1 MIVIKRGVHMKDFLE
16 LLTDKR
22 FSLRFR
28 ILNILSGDYL
38 RNYLSGVAMNINEC
52 VRALNDEETSDK
64 SKIALVK
71 LRTNKAKKNMSDVWH
86 I

>member
-1 MIVIKRGVHMKDFLE
+1 MKDFFE

-38 RNYLSGVAMNINEC
+38 RNYLAVGVMIPIINCDE
-52 VRALNDEETSDK
+52 VLNRDESSDEY
-64 SKIALVK
+64 KIKMAK
-71 LRTNKAKKNMSDVWH
+71 FYIAKAKKAMDDVWY

>member
-1 MIVIKRGVHMKDFLE
+1 MKDFLE

-38 RNYLSGVAMNINEC
+38 RNCLSGVAMNINEC

-71 LRTNKAKKNMSDVWH
+71 LRTNKAKKNMNDVWH

>member
-1 MIVIKRGVHMKDFLE
+1 MKDFFE

-28 ILNILSGDYL
+28 VLNILSGDYL
-38 RNYLSGVAMNINEC
+38 RNYLAGVAMNINEC
-52 VRALNDEETSDK
+52 VRALNDEDTSDK

-71 LRTNKAKKNMSDVWH
+71 LRTNKAKKNMDAVWR

>member
-1 MIVIKRGVHMKDFLE
+1 MNDFLE

-22 FSLRFR
+22 FSLKFR

-38 RNYLSGVAMNINEC
+38 RNYLAVGVASRINDC
-52 VRALNDEETSDK
+52 VRVLNDDDYSDK

-71 LRTNKAKKNMSDVWH
+71 LHTLKAKKAMDDVWH